1 MNKTDKLTKIL
12 MQRCLD
18 RGIYLDESGEIEDP
32 LPISVEYRP
41 RRGWYLVFDE
51 ARYFYD
57 DGELMGK
64 TDIEAARWINR
75 WF

>member
-1 MNKTDKLTKIL
+1 MNKTEKLTKIL

-18 RGIYLDESGEIEDP
+18 REMFLDDSGEIEDP
-32 LPISVEYRP
+32 LPVFVEYRP
-41 RRGWYLVFDE
+41 RRGWYLVFNE
-51 ARYFYD
+51 SRYFYD
-57 DGELMGK
+57 DGEFMGE